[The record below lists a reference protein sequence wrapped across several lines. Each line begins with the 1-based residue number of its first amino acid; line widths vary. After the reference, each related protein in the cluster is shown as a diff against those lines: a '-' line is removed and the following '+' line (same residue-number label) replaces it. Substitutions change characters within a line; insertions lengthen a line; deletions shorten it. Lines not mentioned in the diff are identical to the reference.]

1 MSKKKEFDQLKQQLA
16 DLQKDYDDLMLT
28 SVDHESYYETINDLN
43 QQLAEKDK
51 EIEKVETYYKSREKD
66 IVNDANEIIKKL
78 EKQLKDQCHQICEK
92 IRQSAIFSGLIRD
105 DDEIGVYTIEK
116 DVLDQIEKGE

>member
-1 MSKKKEFDQLKQQLA
+1 MSEKIDMSEHLNFVETSTPDVVAKYIDQLKQQLA
-16 DLQKDYDDLMLT
+16 D
-28 SVDHESYYETINDLN
+28 
-43 QQLAEKDK
+43 KDK
-51 EIEKVETYYKSREKD
+51 EIE
-66 IVNDANEIIKKL
+66 I
-78 EKQLKDQCHQICEK
+78 LKDKNNRLGQTMLEDTRELENLKTEFQYRYKIISHQICEK

>member
-1 MSKKKEFDQLKQQLA
+1 MSKKIDVNKYDEMKNQSDYWEIEFNKKDLECTELKQQLA
-16 DLQKDYDDLMLT
+16 D
-28 SVDHESYYETINDLN
+28 
-43 QQLAEKDK
+43 KDK
-51 EIEKVETYYKSREKD
+51 EIEKLRKEATE
-66 IVNDANEIIKKL
+66 EIEFLHKQYDRCDRVRKKAV
-78 EKQLKDQCHQICEK
+78 KQLKDQRHQICEK